1 MQHTDKQMIVLAVVL
16 FSIISELSMFHPEI
30 LGNGKAGNQLT
41 FGELLTWQESVQL
54 MALKWLVVIF

>member
-30 LGNGKAGNQLT
+30 LGNGKAANQLA

>member
-1 MQHTDKQMIVLAVVL
+1 MQHPDKQMIVLAVVL

-41 FGELLTWQESVQL
+41 FGELLTWQ
-54 MALKWLVVIF
+54 